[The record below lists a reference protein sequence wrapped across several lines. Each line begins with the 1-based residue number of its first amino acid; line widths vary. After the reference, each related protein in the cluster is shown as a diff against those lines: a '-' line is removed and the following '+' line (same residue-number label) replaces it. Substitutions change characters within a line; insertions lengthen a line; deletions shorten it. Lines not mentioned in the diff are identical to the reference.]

1 MDLKYCETVLIKGHL
16 QPSGWSSSATSHAVL
31 PYRQEGDVMRSRTG
45 SFTPIMTALLGTVLA
60 TAMGLPAALAAETVE
75 GPLHLVSG
83 TLLKLDLA
91 TGRGLLRTDLGRPIY
106 FDVPKAYLFENV
118 IVGARIALRLDEEGR
133 AVKVMDTSIPDLVA
147 EPDQSVAATAN
158 DAVDHR

>member
-1 MDLKYCETVLIKGHL
+1 
-16 QPSGWSSSATSHAVL
+16 
-31 PYRQEGDVMRSRTG
+31 MRSRSG
-45 SFTPIMTALLGTVLA
+45 SIIPIMTVLLSTVLA
-60 TAMGLPAALAAETVE
+60 IALSQPAALGAEAAE

-106 FDVPKAYLFENV
+106 FDVPNAYLFENV

-147 EPDQSVAATAN
+147 EPDHSVAASAN
-158 DAVDHR
+158 DSVNDR